1 MNRQNFGSLHNFP
14 FNILKKGD
22 SLSHQK
28 TLADAGEL
36 EFIRSIR
43 KMMPGEGGDIIR
55 SVGDDCLVVR
65 CPGEGYSLFTIDTFV
80 DGIHFSPK
88 WFMPEQVGRR
98 CMAASVS
105 DIAAMSG
112 LPLYSLASLS
122 MPPDTPFED
131 AVKLFSGI
139 TETGLSY
146 GCPVAGGETTSTT
159 GPLTVTV
166 TVIGKVEESRVI
178 LRSGARPGD
187 SIYITGYSGDAMAGL
202 LAFEKD
208 ADGFDNLKRKFIE
221 PEARVKLSRALSEEF
236 KITAMI
242 DLSDGIASDL
252 GHICEESACGAE
264 VSARMLPLSSEMRE
278 LMTLYG
284 KNPVEFALT
293 AGEDYELLFTSP
305 APGLHEQN
313 SVIGCPVTR
322 IGAITGNN
330 GKIQLV
336 DERGAKET
344 IHRKGYEHFKS

>member
-1 MNRQNFGSLHNFP
+1 LPR
-14 FNILKKGD
+14 
-22 SLSHQK
+22 QK

-36 EFIRSIR
+36 EFIRCIR
-43 KMMPGEGGDIIR
+43 EMMPREGGDIIR

-88 WFMPEQVGRR
+88 WFTPEQVGRR

-112 LPLYSLASLS
+112 LPVYSLISLS
-122 MPPDTPFED
+122 MPPETPFED
-131 AVKLFSGI
+131 AVKLFSGLA
-139 TETGLSY
+139 ETGRNY
-146 GCPVAGGETTSTT
+146 GCPAAGGETTSTT

-166 TVIGKVEESRVI
+166 TVIGKVEEKRVI

-187 SIYITGYSGDAMAGL
+187 SIYMTGYSGDAMAGL
-202 LAFEKD
+202 LACKKEVK
-208 ADGFDNLKRKFIE
+208 GFDSLKRKFIA
-221 PEARVKLSRALSEEF
+221 PEARVELSRALSGKF

-264 VSARMLPLSSEMRE
+264 VGAGMLPISAEMRE
-278 LMTLYG
+278 IMTLYE

-305 APGLHEQN
+305 DMEIQERD
-313 SVIGCPVTR
+313 SVLDYPITR
-322 IGAITGNN
+322 IGVITGNV
-330 GKIQLV
+330 GEMLLI

-344 IHRKGYEHFKS
+344 IYRKGYEHFKS